1 MRIARATRW
10 LPLAA
15 IAGYFFAFA
24 ASAAAATDEI
34 HYCATGSMT
43 LGPFSEH
50 IAQLRKANR
59 YEKEE
64 IDKQV
69 ADEKA
74 GGPDYFTSQ
83 VVIKEEQ
90 SGSGDF
96 DLHLFQGYSD
106 PDAKYRVHMKWAC
119 EHDDYPV
126 AYFVGFRAR
135 EIRDGAIF
143 VTREKDNVNIISL
156 KQLDPNL
163 DKPTKVEDFRS
174 HAILCN
180 DIATGCVKTIFYGRY

>member
-1 MRIARATRW
+1 MRFTKATPW

-15 IAGYFFAFA
+15 IAGFA
-24 ASAAAATDEI
+24 AVLAVPATAAADEI

-43 LGPFSEH
+43 LGPFAEH
-50 IAQLRKANR
+50 IAEIRKANR
-59 YEKEE
+59 YDKEE
-64 IDKQV
+64 IDKLI

-74 GGPDYFTSQ
+74 GGPDFFTSQ

-106 PDAKYRVHMKWAC
+106 PSAKYRVHMEWAC
-119 EHDDYPV
+119 GHDDYPV
-126 AYFVGFRAR
+126 AYFVGFEVR
-135 EIRDGAIF
+135 EIRDRAIF
-143 VTREKDNVNIISL
+143 VTRKKDNVNIISL
-156 KQLDPNL
+156 KQLDPTL
-163 DKPTKVEDFRS
+163 DKPTKVEDFQS
-174 HAILCN
+174 HAILCD

>member
-1 MRIARATRW
+1 MRFAKATPW

-15 IAGYFFAFA
+15 ITGFISAFA
-24 ASAAAATDEI
+24 VPAAAAADEI

-43 LGPFSEH
+43 LGPFAEH
-50 IAQLRKANR
+50 IAEIRKANR
-59 YEKEE
+59 YDKEE
-64 IDKQV
+64 IDKLI

-74 GGPDYFTSQ
+74 GGPDFFTSQ

-106 PDAKYRVHMKWAC
+106 PGAKYRVGMKWTC
-119 EHDDYPV
+119 DHDDYPV
-126 AYFVGFRAR
+126 AYFVGFEVT

-143 VTREKDNVNIISL
+143 VTRKKDNVNIISL
-156 KQLDPNL
+156 KQLDPDL

-174 HAILCN
+174 HAILCD